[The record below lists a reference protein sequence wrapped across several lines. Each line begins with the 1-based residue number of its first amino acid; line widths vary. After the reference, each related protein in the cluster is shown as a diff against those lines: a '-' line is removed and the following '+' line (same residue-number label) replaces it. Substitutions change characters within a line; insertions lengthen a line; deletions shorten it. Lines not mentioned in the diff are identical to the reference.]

1 MSRREAAP
9 RYGTI
14 LLLFAAFMV
23 IGALVASPVVLAL
36 LIMAGAAR

>member
-9 RYGTI
+9 RYGAI
-14 LLLFAAFMV
+14 LLLFAAFTV
-23 IGALVASPVVLAL
+23 LAGLVASPVVLTL